1 MGSVS
6 TIQVTTIGEIN
17 KSVMT
22 DERIL
27 AMAAGYA
34 TWFAG
39 VPDTQ
44 VLRFL
49 NDVRADLQAEF
60 AETFGPDLAPVVTEE
75 FVKAVWT
82 CRREIEAGAM
92 PRALN

>member
-1 MGSVS
+1 M
-6 TIQVTTIGEIN
+6 TMA
-17 KSVMT
+17 VMT
-22 DERIL
+22 DEHII

-34 TWFAG
+34 AWFAG

-44 VLRFL
+44 VMRFL
-49 NDVRADLQAEF
+49 NEARDHLQAEF

-75 FVKAVWT
+75 FVRAVWT

-92 PRALN
+92 QRTMKN